1 MRILLAV
8 DGSRSSDQARD
19 LVAAL
24 PLAAGDRVRV
34 VTVAPTL
41 AELGNTPWPIAVD
54 ELDNEVVASHQA
66 ALHAAEGE
74 LRGASERVAIELTLL
89 RGRPA
94 SLIVEEART
103 MPADLIVVGHRGHGR
118 WESILLGSV
127 AAEIVDQ
134 APCPV
139 LVARDETLGPIVLA
153 DDLSLH
159 ARAAESAVIDWP
171 IFSGLPVTVVTVV
184 EEVYP
189 SAVLPPLVYP
199 AAMDDYARSQGAD
212 RLAATT
218 GSEEAA
224 NRLRRAGLEATA
236 EVHHGGAAHE
246 ILAAAREHGARLVV
260 IGTRGQTGL
269 KRLILGSVARK
280 VMLHAPCSVLVV
292 PGAAPVAPPV
302 SERVEEHELVS
313 PFG

>member
-1 MRILLAV
+1 MRILLAI

-24 PLAAGDRVRV
+24 PLAEGDRVRV

-41 AELGNTPWPIAVD
+41 AELGGSSWPIAVD

-66 ALHAAEGE
+66 ALDAAEGE
-74 LRGASERVAIELTLL
+74 LRAASARVAIEPTLL

-94 SLIVEEART
+94 SLIVEAART

-118 WESILLGSV
+118 WASILLGSV

-139 LVARDETLGPIVLA
+139 LVARDETLGPIILA

-159 ARAAESAVIDWP
+159 ARAAESAVIDSP
-171 IFSGLPVTVVTVV
+171 IFSGLPITVVTVV

-189 SAVLPPLVYP
+189 PATVAALVHT
-199 AAMDDYARSQGAD
+199 AAIDDYARSMEAD
-212 RLAATT
+212 RRAATT
-218 GSEEAA
+218 RSDEAA
-224 NRLRRAGLEATA
+224 RRLGHAGLEASA
-236 EVHHGGAAHE
+236 EVRHGGAAHE
-246 ILAAAREHGARLVV
+246 IIAAAREHGAGLVV
-260 IGTRGQTGL
+260 MGTRGQTGL
-269 KRLILGSVARK
+269 RRLILGSVARK

-292 PGAAPVAPPV
+292 PGAVPVAPPV
-302 SERVEEHELVS
+302 PEPVEEHELVS
-313 PFG
+313 AFG